1 MQKFR
6 IFSLVAAIGLAL
18 TLAFAGE
25 AQAQRKIRFAYPS
38 VADMGDVPSLLAW
51 QQLKERGVEV
61 IPRFFSKTDLAVQAV
76 LGGEADMGAAA
87 GITVIK
93 AIEQGMNL
101 KIFAE
106 QVRNEWQLVTPV
118 SIKDPKQLEG
128 KRVAY
133 HGPFTLTEALV
144 KWTASHYKLSPQW
157 MIIPGSEVRAEALMR
172 GQIEATPAEIADV
185 LNILESKPAGYHVLI
200 SYAKIFPDLMG
211 TVYFAR
217 SDYLQKDAAAVE
229 TVIEAVLRAHR
240 LAEEKPALI
249 KETALKFLP
258 GTKPFMLD
266 AISQSY
272 MELRI
277 WDVNGGLSRERG
289 DITLKFFEESGL
301 VKKGAVNYERA
312 FATEALEKVLR
323 KIGQK

>member
-1 MQKFR
+1 MQNFR
-6 IFSLVAAIGLAL
+6 ILNLIAVIALAL
-18 TLAFAGE
+18 TVALAGE
-25 AQAQRKIRFAYPS
+25 AQAQRQIRFAYPS
-38 VADMGDVPSLLAW
+38 TADMGDVPSLLAW
-51 QQLKERGVEV
+51 QQLKERKLEV

-76 LGGEADMGAAA
+76 VGGEADMGAAA
-87 GITVIK
+87 GIAVLK
-93 AIEQGMNL
+93 AIEKGMNL

-106 QVRNEWQLVTPV
+106 QVRNEWQLVSPV

-157 MIIPGSEVRAEALMR
+157 MIIPGSEVRAEALLR
-172 GQIEATPAEIADV
+172 GQIDATPAEIADV

-211 TVYFAR
+211 SVYFAR
-217 SDYLQKDAAAVE
+217 GDYLQKNAALVE
-229 TVIEAVLRAHR
+229 TVIEAVLRLHR

-249 KETALKFLP
+249 KENALKLLP
-258 GTKPFMLD
+258 GTKPSTLD

-272 MELRI
+272 KELGI
-277 WDVNGGLSRERG
+277 WDVNGGLSRQRG
-289 DITLKFFEESGL
+289 DTTLKFFEESGL
-301 VKKGAVNYERA
+301 MQKGVVTYERA
-312 FATEALEKVLR
+312 FTTEALEKVLR